1 MGLQNLSKSVKI
13 CQSYW
18 EKFAATF
25 FMPHSVYCSCRY
37 DRQKMR
43 KWDKHLRNKLRHYAT
58 SASARCIPA
67 ICQAYTSCVIN
78 PVQRSIKL
86 FYFVYKI
93 GSETDFWE
101 GYFFTFGPQFAGP
114 WGTAPKNCKS
124 LTIVQNFAPIS
135 LSNGKKSLTRRI
147 KNKQQTTLSQ
157 KTSQHGLIV
166 ILLGKQHQHNFHKL

>member
-1 MGLQNLSKSVKI
+1 MHFVTNLFPVMGLQNLSKSVKI

-43 KWDKHLRNKLRHYAT
+43 KWDKHLRNKLRHYST

-101 GYFFTFGPQFAGP
+101 GYFFYIWSTICRPLGYCTQKLQIFDHRAKFRANQ
-114 WGTAPKNCKS
+114 S
-124 LTIVQNFAPIS
+124 LKWQEILNQTN
-135 LSNGKKSLTRRI
+135 KK
-147 KNKQQTTLSQ
+147 
-157 KTSQHGLIV
+157 
-166 ILLGKQHQHNFHKL
+166 